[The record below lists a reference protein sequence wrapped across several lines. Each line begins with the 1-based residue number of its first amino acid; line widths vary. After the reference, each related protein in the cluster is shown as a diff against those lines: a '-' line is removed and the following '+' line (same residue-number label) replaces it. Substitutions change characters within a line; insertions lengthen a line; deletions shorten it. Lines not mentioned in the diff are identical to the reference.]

1 MKFSQR
7 LAYYLGGLLLGTI
20 IVVYFLQAKAESRNV
35 NFCYFPNCRVLQDLR
50 SKPMHYSPESEA
62 ILKENLVTLQDVKNC
77 MQYGDVDF
85 SISNKPFEHGKIYFI
100 KGKNTKGEPITVSM
114 VNYSDK
120 VILKEIKKD

>member
-35 NFCYFPNCRVLQDLR
+35 SFCYLPNCRVLQDLR
-50 SKPMHYSPESEA
+50 KKPLHYSPESEA
-62 ILKENLVTLQDVKNC
+62 TLKEKWVTLEDIKNC

-85 SISNKPFEHGKIYFI
+85 SKSNEPFKGGKIYFI

-120 VILKEIKKD
+120 VLLNEIKKD